1 MVGSSE
7 HMMRRSELRDAIDYI
22 RNHREIRD
30 VLLTGGD
37 PLIFGDDQLDWLL
50 GELRSIQHVEIIR
63 IGSRMPVKLPFR
75 ITEDLCRI
83 LEKHGPIW
91 LNTHFNHPR
100 ELTDH
105 VATAVD
111 RLFSAGVP
119 IGNQTVLLRGINDS
133 VETMRELG
141 NKLVQFRIRPYYLYQ
156 AQLVAGTAHLR
167 TAIEKGMTI
176 INSLQ
181 GSTTGFAIPTY
192 VLDTPFGKV
201 PLTHSYV
208 LGRSGDHVVV
218 KTTRGQIWAE
228 PNPLLHPGDE
238 ESVSGEEMKILYNIE
253 LPELKM
259 PQSAWSLV
267 NGKVQKKPQDSTG
280 NPGASE
286 AS

>member
-1 MVGSSE
+1 VSLIDPQDPDDPIRRQVIPRMEELQPDIIGLDDPLAEVAHSPVKNLIHNYRDRVAFCVTSECAIYCRFCLRKRMVGSSE
-7 HMMRRSELRDAIDYI
+7 HMMRRSELRDAINYI
-22 RNHREIRD
+22 RKHGEIRD

-50 GELRSIQHVEIIR
+50 GELRAIQHVEIIR

-105 VATAVD
+105 VATAVG
-111 RLFSAGVP
+111 RLFAAGVP

-133 VETMRELG
+133 VETIRELC

-176 INSLQ
+176 MNTLQ

-208 LGRSGDHVVV
+208 LGRS
-218 KTTRGQIWAE
+218 
-228 PNPLLHPGDE
+228 
-238 ESVSGEEMKILYNIE
+238 
-253 LPELKM
+253 
-259 PQSAWSLV
+259 
-267 NGKVQKKPQDSTG
+267 
-280 NPGASE
+280 
-286 AS
+286 